1 MAKLSRVD
9 ENKLNQVLENLRE
22 AVKKSNRKEI
32 VNILKQLIPSYQPN
46 DTNNLN

>member
-22 AVKKSNRKEI
+22 AVKKSNREEI
-32 VNILKQLIPSYQPN
+32 VNILKQLIPSYQPD
-46 DTNNLN
+46 DTI